1 MVHQIMTLPNLF
13 FQSNPFFLS
22 ATLTKGVLNED
33 LMVWLDVAR
42 PPLIESNHEFGKV
55 IIC

>member
-1 MVHQIMTLPNLF
+1 MVHQIMTLPNPF

-22 ATLTKGVLNED
+22 ATLTRGVLNKD

-55 IIC
+55 II